1 VKSKTA
7 VLKTQ
12 LVIFL
17 LLGAPLLRGADLQL
31 NGEDYFETH
40 GLNVLLF
47 HNSYHD
53 VFGDQ
58 KMGGLEIILHEQ
70 RIATNGDVRLS
81 PTPAQWDAI
90 PHFQERKR
98 GPAANEL
105 SAFCTY
111 ASRGLSY
118 QIDVQPEAGGFRVSV
133 HLDQP
138 LPAALAGKAGL
149 NLEFL
154 PTAYFG
160 KSFVVDEGQ
169 GSNVFPR
176 HADGPMQRDT
186 DGIAQPLPLATGHRI
201 VLSPEDP
208 LTRVSIVSDDNV
220 LSLFDGR
227 NQAQNGWFVI
237 RSLIPSNRMGSVVV
251 WHVHPNVVAGW
262 TRPPV
267 VAYNQVGYTPER
279 TKVAVLEFDPAYN
292 AAKTARVLRITPDGE
307 YREVF
312 KAEIKPWGKW
322 LRYQYAHFDF
332 SARSRLRAGHAS
344 GVQCFLCVVGGDAI
358 QTHRLWEQPSGLL
371 IYPWR
376 HDSWRGDYPA
386 RFP

>member
-1 VKSKTA
+1 VKSKAA
-7 VLKTQ
+7 VFKTQ

-31 NGEDYFETH
+31 NGQDYFETH

-138 LPAALAGKAGL
+138 LPAALAGKAGF
-149 NLEFL
+149 NLELL
-154 PTAYFG
+154 PTAYG
-160 KSFVVDEGQ
+160 TQSKLIAYGNNRADYSFIPGGMIPGVVIIQPDFPELKDAWPFLWYENEYVVDTVT
-169 GSNVFPR
+169 NF
-176 HADGPMQRDT
+176 
-186 DGIAQPLPLATGHRI
+186 I
-201 VLSPEDP
+201 LS
-208 LTRVSIVSDDNV
+208 
-220 LSLFDGR
+220 
-227 NQAQNGWFVI
+227 A
-237 RSLIPSNRMGSVVV
+237 
-251 WHVHPNVVAGW
+251 
-262 TRPPV
+262 
-267 VAYNQVGYTPER
+267 
-279 TKVAVLEFDPAYN
+279 N
-292 AAKTARVLRITPDGE
+292 AANALSK
-307 YREVF
+307 
-312 KAEIKPWGKW
+312 
-322 LRYQYAHFDF
+322 
-332 SARSRLRAGHAS
+332 
-344 GVQCFLCVVGGDAI
+344 
-358 QTHRLWEQPSGLL
+358 
-371 IYPWR
+371 
-376 HDSWRGDYPA
+376 
-386 RFP
+386 